1 MLSLIDP
8 TLRGR
13 REFLRVGGLSL
24 GGMGLGAIGLDQ
36 LLAARSALA
45 QTGAVRDKSVI
56 FLFLHGGPPQ
66 IETFD
71 PKMDAPSGIRSV
83 QGEVKTTLPG
93 VTFGGG
99 LPKIARLAHKLAVV
113 RSFTTGDAKHDIKPI
128 VCDDTFGANL
138 GAVIASLTGINHPTT
153 GMPTNVALFPRAID
167 PSTQPR
173 VTAFGNFLSTGT
185 LGEAFTPFVPG
196 AGGDLEKDMEIH
208 LPRARLADRRA
219 LLESLNRWR
228 ASTEERATRG
238 GLDRFQ
244 KQALRTILGGV
255 SGAFDLSQEDPRTV
269 ERYDTAPLLPPEKI
283 DKRWNNY
290 NNYVD
295 NAKTLG
301 KLLLMARR
309 LCERGC
315 GFVTVTTNFVW
326 DFHSDV
332 NNAAAKEGMEYCGV
346 PFDHAVSAFLED
358 VDARGLSEKILLV
371 ACGEMG
377 RTPRLNPKG
386 GRDHWGGL
394 APLLLAGGGLRMG
407 QVIGQSTRDAGE
419 PATEPVTKK
428 HLVATILHT
437 LFDIGKLR
445 LQSGVPTQIVRA
457 MENDPPIP
465 GLL

>member
-1 MLSLIDP
+1 MLRLIDP

-24 GGMGLGAIGLDQ
+24 GGMGLGAMGLDQ

-45 QTGAVRDKSVI
+45 QTNTIRDKSVI

-66 IETFD
+66 TETFD
-71 PKMDAPSGIRSV
+71 PKMEAPSGVRSV

-93 VTFGGG
+93 ITFGGG
-99 LPKIARLAHKLAVV
+99 LPKLARLAHEFAVV
-113 RSFTTGDAKHDIKPI
+113 RSFNPGDAGHNIKPI

-138 GAVIASLTGINHPTT
+138 GTVIARLAGTNHPKT

-167 PSTQPR
+167 PKAQPR
-173 VTAFGNFLSTGT
+173 VTAFGNFLATGT
-185 LGEAFTPFVPG
+185 LGEAFAPFVPG
-196 AGGDLEKDMEIH
+196 AGGDLEKDMELQ
-208 LPRARLADRRA
+208 LPRARLGDRRA
-219 LLESLNRWR
+219 LLESLDRWR
-228 ASTEERATRG
+228 ATTEKRAEHG

-244 KQALRTILGGV
+244 EQALQTILGGV
-255 SGAFDLSQEDPRTV
+255 SDAFDLSQEDPRTV

-283 DKRWNNY
+283 DKRWQNY

-295 NAKTLG
+295 NGKTLG

-326 DFHSDV
+326 DFHADV
-332 NNAAAKEGMEYCGV
+332 NNATAKEGMAYCGV

-358 VDARGLSEKILLV
+358 VAARGLSDKILLV

-377 RTPRLNPKG
+377 RTPRLNPRG
-386 GRDHWGGL
+386 GRDHWGRL
-394 APLLLAGGGLRMG
+394 APLLLAGGGLQMG

-419 PATEPVTKK
+419 PASEPLTKK

-437 LFDIGKLR
+437 LFDIGTLR
-445 LQSGVPTQIVRA
+445 VQRGVPTEIVRA
-457 MENDPPIP
+457 METDPPIP